1 MLRVFFLCGVL
12 AGLGSLGQGQEAY
25 VVRSGSSGKLWV
37 AGSVVPGFDAN
48 QLREMAWSKEGKRLA
63 FLGNDGVLR
72 TMRAG
77 TPEATILASN
87 VAKFR
92 WSPVAETLV
101 YESAGA
107 IWIADLTLTSGAPVK
122 ILEGEAVA
130 WSPDGARLAFSYKGS
145 IWIALANGTNSR
157 RVANGRSAKA
167 LDWSLDGRQLAFQ
180 DKGLSTKPGG
190 IFVVGTNRMG
200 FRKVTDGKADRVA
213 FSPDGRR
220 LLVEEKSATRIYNLE
235 EKGAILLAK
244 EGKDWQWIGARQL
257 EGLVGLSPVTAE
269 WPNGTLAPLPKPA
282 NLPEGEVIRWA
293 QVSQTLI
300 SNEMLTKGPF
310 ASAAKPVPSQL
321 RIQGFV
327 ESVDPLNGK
336 FTLSVDSMVNA
347 KGWETNLSRS
357 LSQRLNVPDDAREND
372 GTGRYKPLRVMNI
385 RPDQE
390 VSVVIRSEALDANQE
405 LSVAEVW
412 IGGERQD
419 LGILSTEGPRL
430 EGLPLAYDGVS
441 PEKPVVPLVYP
452 VAGKNY
458 LQDWFLAS
466 RGGGTR
472 RHHGQ
477 DLMAA
482 KMTPLVAC
490 FDGVIYLGRGGRK
503 GHYTMTIRGDNGWT
517 ANYYHVNNDTPGT
530 DDGNGGDQYA
540 FAPGLESGQRVTA
553 GQFIGYVGDSGNAE
567 STPPHLHFELWDRV
581 TGGVINAYPSLMAA
595 NRISQ
600 PFTQMV
606 SPELKP
612 RKGEQRMDGIVRL
625 VDKDRKVV
633 QIDITAVVKNGKRFA
648 QTGAKKMWVKLNVKT
663 PMFVRGHED
672 LKVGFEEIREGLEM
686 TIMLPVSQKGA
697 SVSPRLAAFAVAG

>member
-1 MLRVFFLCGVL
+1 MLRFFVCGAAL
-12 AGLGSLGQGQEAY
+12 AFYSIGLSQEAY
-25 VVRSGSSGKLWV
+25 VIRESTGAKLWA
-37 AGSVVPGFDAN
+37 AGSVLPSFDAS
-48 QLREMAWSKEGKRLA
+48 QLRQMAWSKVGKRLA
-63 FLGNDGVLR
+63 FLGSDGVLR
-72 TMRAG
+72 TIPAG
-77 TPEATILASN
+77 SSEPTVVASN
-87 VAKFR
+87 VIRFK
-92 WSPVAETLV
+92 WSPTADTIAFET
-101 YESAGA
+101 SNG
-107 IWIADLTLTSGAPVK
+107 IWTVDATASPIAPTK
-122 ILEGEAVA
+122 ILEGETIA
-130 WSPDGARLAFSYKGS
+130 WSPDGARLAFSFKGA
-145 IWIALANGTNSR
+145 IWIALANGTNAR

-167 LDWSLDGRQLAFQ
+167 IDWSLDGRQLAFQ
-180 DKGLSTKPGG
+180 DKGLSSKPGG
-190 IFVVGTNRMG
+190 IFVVGTNRIG
-200 FRKVTDGKADRVA
+200 FRKIADGKAERVA

-220 LLVEEKSATRIYNLE
+220 LLVEEKAATRIYDLE
-235 EKGAILLAK
+235 QKGALLLAK
-244 EGKDWQWIGARQL
+244 EGRDWNWIGARQL
-257 EGLVGLSPVTAE
+257 EGLVGLSPVKAE
-269 WPNGTLAPLPKPA
+269 WPNGTLAPLSKPLD
-282 NLPEGEVIRWA
+282 LPEGDVVKWA
-293 QVSQTLI
+293 QASQILI
-300 SNEMLTKGPF
+300 SNEMLSKGPF
-310 ASAAKPVPSQL
+310 ANAAKPVPSQL

-336 FTLSVDSMVNA
+336 FTLSVDSTVNS

-357 LSQRLNVPDDAREND
+357 LSQSLNVPDDAREND
-372 GTGRYKPLRVMNI
+372 GTGRYRPLRVMNI

-412 IGGERQD
+412 IGGERQE

-458 LQDWFLAS
+458 VQDWFLAS
-466 RGGGTR
+466 RGGGSR

-477 DLMAA
+477 DIMSP

-503 GHYTMTIRGDNGWT
+503 GHYTMSIRGDNGWT

-567 STPPHLHFELWDRV
+567 STAPHLHFELWDRV

-600 PFTQMV
+600 PFAQMV

-633 QIDITAVVKNGKRFA
+633 QIDVTSVTKNGKRFA
-648 QTGAKKMWVKLNVKT
+648 QTGAKKMWVKLNLKT

-686 TIMLPVSQKGA
+686 TIMLPVSVKGSSA
-697 SVSPRLAAFAVAG
+697 SPRLAAFAVAG